1 MSAGEE
7 GIFVRLE
14 EPEDV
19 ARVFE
24 INVAAFGRRDE
35 AELTDRL
42 RAEVSPLIAHVATR
56 GSESGPVIGC
66 SMWSPVE
73 IRGEIRGEEHSPQG
87 YTSSAFALGPIAV
100 WPEEQKKG
108 IGGLLMRAGFD
119 ACREAGE
126 LLLFLLGHPTYY
138 PRFGFRPAWEH
149 GLWYGGMRGPNP
161 AFMYKELAEG
171 ALADRKGEVVY
182 SLPFRD
188 V

>member
-1 MSAGEE
+1 LSASEE

-24 INVAAFGRRDE
+24 INVAAFGRKDE

-73 IRGEIRGEEHSPQG
+73 IRGEADSPQG

-100 WPEEQKKG
+100 WPEAQKTG
-108 IGGLLMRAGFD
+108 IGGLLIQAGFD

-138 PRFGFRPAWEH
+138 PRFGFREAWKH
-149 GLWYGGMRGPNP
+149 GLWYGSLRGANP

-182 SLPFRD
+182 SAPFRD